1 MYHVLQSNGSQEAVQ
16 WKSCMGR
23 FVTCVPFS
31 LYQNISVECAAWNS
45 YILTMGI
52 LQVFVG
58 AYPECSQASWCEGWG
73 PSAWV
78 QQCFTLFFFRLQT
91 DLPCKKKEKKKNNS
105 TNNLGV
111 VSCHSSSAKQSQVEL
126 WERAERHL
134 TLSRPVCHTG
144 EWQNSNKASWSSQGL
159 SFTHLI
165 SEGFRCSPDYS
176 AFC

>member
-1 MYHVLQSNGSQEAVQ
+1 MYGQVCDVRALLFVPKHKRLVCSLKLLHPDSGDPSGVRWSVSRVQPSQLMQRLRAI
-16 WKSCMGR
+16 
-23 FVTCVPFS
+23 S
-31 LYQNISVECAAWNS
+31 LSS
-45 YILTMGI
+45 TM
-52 LQVFVG
+52 FH
-58 AYPECSQASWCEGWG
+58 
-73 PSAWV
+73 
-78 QQCFTLFFFRLQT
+78 TFFFGLQT
-91 DLPCKKKEKKKNNS
+91 DLPCKKKKKNS

-165 SEGFRCSPDYS
+165 SDGFRCSPDYS